1 VGFIVYDI
9 ETSGRE
15 RRFDQI
21 LQFAAVHADDTLT
34 ETAALDLRFDQDDDE
49 VRLVMPFSI
58 GLVGAPG
65 RIHGGALAG
74 LLEIAGLAAVIVAQ
88 PDATR
93 MPRIR
98 PVTVTVDFMREGT
111 PIDTF
116 AAAEITR
123 LGRRIVNVSSR
134 AWQYDRSRPIAAAN
148 INFLLDW
155 PQA

>member
-1 VGFIVYDI
+1 M
-9 ETSGRE
+9 TSLALAAALRDERHGRL
-15 RRFDQI
+15 DM
-21 LQFAAVHADDTLT
+21 LPYA
-34 ETAALDLRFDQDDDE
+34 AALDLRFDQDDNE

-111 PIDTF
+111 PIETI
-116 AAAEITR
+116 AAAEVTR

-155 PQA
+155 PSA

>member
-1 VGFIVYDI
+1 M
-9 ETSGRE
+9 TSLALAAALRDERHGRL
-15 RRFDQI
+15 DM
-21 LQFAAVHADDTLT
+21 LPYA
-34 ETAALDLRFDQDDDE
+34 AALDLHFDQDDDE

-111 PIDTF
+111 PIETI
-116 AAAEITR
+116 AAAEVTR

-155 PQA
+155 PST

>member
-1 VGFIVYDI
+1 M
-9 ETSGRE
+9 TSLALAALLRDE
-15 RRFDQI
+15 RHGRFDM
-21 LQFAAVHADDTLT
+21 LPYA
-34 ETAALDLRFDQDDDE
+34 EALDLRFEQDDNE
-49 VRLVMPFSI
+49 VRLLMPFAI

-88 PDATR
+88 PDAMR

-116 AAAEITR
+116 AAAEVTR

-134 AWQYDRSRPIAAAN
+134 AWQYDRSRPIASAN

-155 PQA
+155 PKV

>member
-1 VGFIVYDI
+1 M
-9 ETSGRE
+9 TS
-15 RRFDQI
+15 
-21 LQFAAVHADDTLT
+21 LALAAVLRDERHGRLDMLPYAR
-34 ETAALDLRFDQDDDE
+34 ALDLRFDQDDNE
-49 VRLVMPFSI
+49 VRLTMPFAF

-74 LLEIAGLAAVIVAQ
+74 LLEIAGLAAVVIAQ

-116 AAAEITR
+116 AAAEVTR

-155 PQA
+155 PEKV